1 MRLTVRVTGSQCLH
15 LRRTSLHLLL
25 LHLQLL
31 RLALNLPLVVSTLL
45 YQPLLLRPKI
55 CNEIPLRL
63 REQIGNPAIHQG
75 LQHRQL
81 T

>member
-45 YQPLLLRPKI
+45 YQQLLLLQSYIYIYNTITR
-55 CNEIPLRL
+55 PLRSV
-63 REQIGNPAIHQG
+63 
-75 LQHRQL
+75 
-81 T
+81 

>member
-31 RLALNLPLVVSTLL
+31 RLALNLPFHAVDFG
-45 YQPLLLRPKI
+45 RKEG
-55 CNEIPLRL
+55 CNMGDL
-63 REQIGNPAIHQG
+63 
-75 LQHRQL
+75 
-81 T
+81 

>member
-45 YQPLLLRPKI
+45 YQQLLLLQSYI
-55 CNEIPLRL
+55 YIIQLRSV
-63 REQIGNPAIHQG
+63 
-75 LQHRQL
+75 
-81 T
+81 